1 MGSKRNKKAAIE
13 RIVKK
18 AAEAVIPG
26 EGLGNEIEPPEAL
39 IQRAS
44 SGVSDLLSDPP
55 DFGALELDPDDY
67 NKLMYDRAVELVL
80 KKKKGSPTL
89 LQREF
94 GITYTKAS
102 SFIQRM
108 TEEGLLSKDNTKNAQ
123 DALISLEDWSAG
135 FDPAQSGVPRV
146 QPSIVPGIEPEV
158 PRYVPQAAGKRIT
171 TEGRN
176 TRNAKLELSQLEKRL
191 AANTERKAMGRV
203 LRDGVSKAAAVE
215 AGVEG
220 AGKAVASAKAL
231 KAVGKLSKGFGK
243 AALGF
248 GVGGTA
254 LAAASLLLDPA
265 VEMVKG
271 AGESLGLR
279 EPVEFQRSLQAQQ
292 QMALAERVQRRKKE
306 RLDRLTQENAA
317 NIAVQN
323 PHLFQEILAGRE
335 LPRDAVVLGGR
346 PRTDLLKEVA
356 RNMAAGNYQQSNIT
370 DDLLQ

>member
-1 MGSKRNKKAAIE
+1 MAKRNKKAALK
-13 RIVKK
+13 RIVGAEGEQALLDLIYQQAGMVPAQDGEQMLLFEKMKALAKEKK
-18 AAEAVIPG
+18 IPFSEMGPYVKQASGKVVSAEA
-26 EGLGNEIEPPEAL
+26 
-39 IQRAS
+39 R
-44 SGVSDLLSDPP
+44 
-55 DFGALELDPDDY
+55 
-67 NKLMYDRAVELVL
+67 
-80 KKKKGSPTL
+80 
-89 LQREF
+89 
-94 GITYTKAS
+94 KA
-102 SFIQRM
+102 R
-108 TEEGLLSKDNTKNAQ
+108 NAQ
-123 DALISLEDWSAG
+123 
-135 FDPAQSGVPRV
+135 
-146 QPSIVPGIEPEV
+146 
-158 PRYVPQAAGKRIT
+158 
-171 TEGRN
+171 
-176 TRNAKLELSQLEKRL
+176 LELSQLEKRL

-203 LRDGVSKAAAVE
+203 LRDGASKAAAVE

-254 LAAASLLLDPA
+254 LAAASMLLDPA

-271 AGESLGLR
+271 AGETLGLR

-292 QMALAERVQRRKKE
+292 QMALAERVQRRKRE
-306 RLDRLTQENAA
+306 RLERLTQENAA
-317 NIAVQN
+317 NIATQN

-356 RNMAAGNYQQSNIT
+356 RNMAAGNYQQGSVT

>member
-1 MGSKRNKKAAIE
+1 
-13 RIVKK
+13 
-18 AAEAVIPG
+18 
-26 EGLGNEIEPPEAL
+26 
-39 IQRAS
+39 
-44 SGVSDLLSDPP
+44 
-55 DFGALELDPDDY
+55 
-67 NKLMYDRAVELVL
+67 
-80 KKKKGSPTL
+80 
-89 LQREF
+89 
-94 GITYTKAS
+94 
-102 SFIQRM
+102 
-108 TEEGLLSKDNTKNAQ
+108 
-123 DALISLEDWSAG
+123 
-135 FDPAQSGVPRV
+135 
-146 QPSIVPGIEPEV
+146 
-158 PRYVPQAAGKRIT
+158 
-171 TEGRN
+171 
-176 TRNAKLELSQLEKRL
+176 
-191 AANTERKAMGRV
+191 MGRV

-254 LAAASLLLDPA
+254 LAAASMLLDPA

-271 AGESLGLR
+271 AGETLGLR

-292 QMALAERVQRRKKE
+292 QMALAERVQRRKRE
-306 RLDRLTQENAA
+306 RLERLTQENAA